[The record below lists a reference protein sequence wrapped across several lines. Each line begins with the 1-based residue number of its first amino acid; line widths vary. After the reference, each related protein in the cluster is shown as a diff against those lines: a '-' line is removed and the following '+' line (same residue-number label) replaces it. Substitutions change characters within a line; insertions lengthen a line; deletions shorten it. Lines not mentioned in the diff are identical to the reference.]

1 MHDKQTS
8 ILFVDDEPT
17 MREMMAMLLSDE
29 GYEVLTAVDGFD
41 ALAQLR
47 TATPKLIISDLN
59 MPRMSG
65 FEFLSVVRRRF
76 PAIPVIA
83 ISGAYDHGETLPE
96 GVIADAFYPKSRCHP
111 DELMRTVAELI
122 ASPVARATNYRPCCP
137 PAVQTSRIV
146 SNHDGTSMIML
157 TCPECLRA
165 FPNGDAH
172 EAGHGTQVAECKF
185 CSTPVH
191 YVVGASREPTLQ
203 RPPHSYGGGSESA
216 SLNWEPQSL

>member
-1 MHDKQTS
+1 MHDTQAS
-8 ILFVDDEPT
+8 ILFVDDEPC
-17 MREMMAMLLSDE
+17 MREMVAMLLSEE
-29 GYEVLTAVDGFD
+29 GYKVLTAADGLD

-47 TATPKLIISDLN
+47 SVTPNLIISDLN

-76 PAIPVIA
+76 PSIPVIA
-83 ISGAYDHGETLPE
+83 ISGAYDHGETLPD

-122 ASPVARATNYRPCCP
+122 ASPVARATNYRPCYP
-137 PAVQTSRIV
+137 HAVQTSRTV
-146 SNHDGTSMIML
+146 SRHDGTSTIML

-165 FPNGDAH
+165 FADENIH
-172 EAGHGTQVAECKF
+172 EAGFGTQVAECAY

-191 YVVGASREPTLQ
+191 YMVGVSREPALQ
-203 RPPHSYGGGSESA
+203 RPPHSYGGASESA
-216 SLNWEPQSL
+216 SLN

>member
-1 MHDKQTS
+1 MHDTQAS
-8 ILFVDDEPT
+8 ILVVDDEPG
-17 MREMMAMLLSDE
+17 MREMVAMLLSEE
-29 GYEVLTAVDGFD
+29 GYEVLTAVDGLD

-47 TATPKLIISDLN
+47 SVTPNLIISDLN

-76 PAIPVIA
+76 PSVPVIA
-83 ISGAYDHGETLPE
+83 ISGAYEHGETLPD

-122 ASPVARATNYRPCCP
+122 GSPVARATNYRPCYP

-146 SNHDGTSMIML
+146 SSHDGTSTIML

-165 FPNGDAH
+165 FSSGNIR
-172 EAGHGTQVAECKF
+172 EAGHGTQAAECVY
-185 CSTPVH
+185 CLTPVH
-191 YVVGASREPTLQ
+191 YMVGVSREPTLQ
-203 RPPHSYGGGSESA
+203 MPPQSYGGVGESA
-216 SLNWEPQSL
+216 SLN

>member
-1 MHDKQTS
+1 MHDTQAS
-8 ILFVDDEPT
+8 ILFEDDEPC
-17 MREMMAMLLSDE
+17 MREMVAMLLNEE
-29 GYEVLTAVDGFD
+29 GYEVLTAVDGLD

-47 TATPKLIISDLN
+47 SVTPNLIISDLN

-65 FEFLSVVRRRF
+65 LEFLSVVRRRF

-83 ISGAYDHGETLPE
+83 MSGAYDHGDALPA
-96 GVIADAFYPKSRCHP
+96 GVMADAFYPKSRCHP

-122 ASPVARATNYRPCCP
+122 ATPIARATNYRPCRP

-146 SNHDGTSMIML
+146 RNHDGTSTIML

-165 FPNGDAH
+165 FANG
-172 EAGHGTQVAECKF
+172 EIQEEGHGTQVAECKF

-191 YVVGASREPTLQ
+191 YMVGVSREPTLQ
-203 RPPHSYGGGSESA
+203 MPPHSYGGVSEPA
-216 SLNWEPQSL
+216 VLN